1 MKPTMEPTKL
11 RDAAPLSGEQA
22 NTAVHRVIAVIDEL
36 VALIDQENQILARGI
51 PASLAGSVVR
61 KNELADMFEDK
72 VKEVIE
78 RQLFLRM
85 TNDALRRQL
94 MARTKALRVSMTE
107 NTDRLRAAI
116 EATRR
121 RVDSVMRAIRA
132 EVAGKPTSYGPN
144 GKFKE
149 SRAAL
154 SLRGRSVNA

>member
-1 MKPTMEPTKL
+1 MESTNL
-11 RDAAPLSGEQA
+11 HDEPLSNGEKA
-22 NTAVHRVIAVIDEL
+22 NAAVRRVIAVIDEL
-36 VALIDQENQILARGI
+36 AALIEQENQILARGI

-61 KNELADMFEDK
+61 KNQLADMFEDK

-78 RQLFLRM
+78 QQLFLRM
-85 TNDALRRQL
+85 TDDTLRRHS
-94 MARTKALRVSMTE
+94 MARVKSLRVAMTE

-132 EVAGKPTSYGPN
+132 EVAGRPTYGPN
-144 GKFKE
+144 GKFRE

-154 SLRGRSVNA
+154 SVGRRGVSA